1 MKALL
6 LGVMRDGTGYANAG
20 IDTALSMQSAGID
33 VVCRSI
39 SMTQP
44 KDPNSG
50 IEIKEFEQKDLNN
63 IDAVIQLCLPH
74 TFEKISRAKCI
85 GYFYY
90 ETTCFRNSGWHNYCN
105 LMDQTWVPCIQQKQT
120 CIDSQVV
127 NPIKIVPNG
136 CNPAKFEKQ
145 YRSLNLGDV
154 AKNKCVFYCIAENN
168 RRKNFAS
175 LIRSYYLAF
184 QKNEDVLLII
194 KTNGNINQMIMDIR
208 KSIHPYCNDNIYPK
222 ILVISNHMAN
232 DDICALHQAGDI
244 FVTASKG
251 EGWNIGCHDALG
263 FGNPVIVPNWG
274 SHHDLLCDNR
284 SSCFD
289 PIRKIFKNTHEIDAG
304 WLVGGLLTPCFG
316 MQTGIK
322 NLYNGTELWFETD
335 ILDMAKCMTAAYN
348 RWTSNQLGLM
358 KDNAKRRAMNFSY
371 EKVGHIIKKEL
382 EAILQ

>member
-1 MKALL
+1 MKVLL
-6 LGVMRDGTGYANAG
+6 LGVMKDGTGYANAG

-50 IEIKEFEQKDLNN
+50 IEIRELEQKNLNN

-74 TFEKISRAKCI
+74 TFEKIGKSKCI

-105 LMDQTWVPCIQQKQT
+105 IMDQTWVPCIQQKQA
-120 CIDSQVV
+120 CLDSQVI
-127 NPIKIVPNG
+127 NPIRIIPNG
-136 CNPAKFEKQ
+136 CNPLKFDKQ
-145 YRSLNLGDV
+145 YKPLHLGDIN
-154 AKNKCVFYCIAENN
+154 KNKCVFYCIAENN

-194 KTNGNINQMIMDIR
+194 KTNNNINQMILDIR
-208 KSIHPYCNDNIYPK
+208 KGIHPYCNDNAYPK
-222 ILVISNHMAN
+222 ILVISNYMEN
-232 DDICALHQAGDI
+232 DEMCALHQAGDI
-244 FVTASKG
+244 FITASKG

-274 SHHDLLCDNR
+274 SHHELLCDNALE
-284 SSCFD
+284 CFNHQE
-289 PIRKIFKNTHEIDAG
+289 KIFTHHHDISAG
-304 WLVGGLLTPCFG
+304 WLIDGSLTPCFG

-322 NLYNGTELWFETD
+322 NLYNGTELWFEPD
-335 ILDMAKCMTAAYN
+335 ILNIANCMNDAYN
-348 RWTSNQLGLM
+348 KWANKQLGPM
-358 KDNAKRRAMNFSY
+358 KDEAKRRAMNFSY
-371 EKVGHIIKKEL
+371 EKVGNIIKQEL
-382 EAILQ
+382 EAML